1 MSRIAIAIV
10 LAVVVLAA
18 GWAVAAPTTVT
29 AAEPVSGA
37 TAVTKIGSAAELDAL
52 LVRATGDVVLD
63 FSATWCGPCRLLEPQ
78 LAAFA
83 TAHPGTIVVAIDVD
97 QVPDLAQRYAIEA
110 MPTLIHVRGG
120 KEVKRT
126 KGYRD
131 APAIATWLAGA

>member
-1 MSRIAIAIV
+1 M
-10 LAVVVLAA
+10 
-18 GWAVAAPTTVT
+18 
-29 AAEPVSGA
+29 
-37 TAVTKIGSAAELDAL
+37 
-52 LVRATGDVVLD
+52 
-63 FSATWCGPCRLLEPQ
+63 
-78 LAAFA
+78 AAFA